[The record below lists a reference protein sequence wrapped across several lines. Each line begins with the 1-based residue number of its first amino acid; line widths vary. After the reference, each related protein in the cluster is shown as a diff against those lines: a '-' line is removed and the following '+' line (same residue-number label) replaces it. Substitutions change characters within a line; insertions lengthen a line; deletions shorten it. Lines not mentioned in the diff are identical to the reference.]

1 MIVIEIMNT
10 ELEIR
15 RKKIQEIMALN
26 GIQAALVA
34 CNVNLLYTT
43 GRIISGYLYIP
54 VQGESVMFVKRP
66 NNLAGP
72 GIHSIRKPE
81 QIPAILAEL
90 GLPQPESIML
100 EADELTFNEYTRL
113 ANCFNNST
121 VLNCGT
127 QLLQKARNTKT
138 AFELDVF
145 RKTGIAHT
153 KAYSKIPSMFRP
165 GMTDIE
171 LSIEVE
177 RAMRLE
183 GMLGQIRIFGQ
194 SMEMFMGSLLTAQN
208 AAAPSAYDF
217 ALGGNGADPSLPVG
231 ANGTQLTEGHSLMI
245 DIGGNLHGYMSDMSR
260 TYSVG
265 KLPEQAYA
273 AHQACLDVQK
283 AFQENARP
291 GAVCEDLYQMGKE
304 IVEKA
309 GFADYFMGIGQK
321 AGFIGHGIG
330 LQLNEQPVFAPRI
343 KMKLEEGMVFALEPK
358 IVLPEIGPVGIENS
372 WIVNPDNLERITLC
386 PDEIIDL
393 TK

>member
-1 MIVIEIMNT
+1 MNR

-15 RKKIQEIMALN
+15 RNKIQALMN
-26 GIQAALVA
+26 QNDVQAALVA

-43 GRIISGYLYIP
+43 GQIISGYLYIP
-54 VQGESVMFVKRP
+54 CTGEPVMFVKRP
-66 NNLAGP
+66 NNLTGP
-72 GIHSIRKPE
+72 GIHQIRKPE
-81 QIPAILAEL
+81 QIPAILQEL
-90 GLPQPESIML
+90 GIPEPESIML

-113 ANCFNNST
+113 ANCFRNST
-121 VLNCGT
+121 VKNCGT
-127 QLLQKARNTKT
+127 AILQRARTTKT
-138 AFELDVF
+138 DFELDIL
-145 RKTGIAHT
+145 RKTGAAHT
-153 KAYSKIPSMFRP
+153 EAYSKIPELYRP

-177 RAMRLE
+177 RAMRLQ

-194 SMEMFMGSLLTAQN
+194 SMEMFMGSLLTAEN

-231 ANGTQLTEGHSLMI
+231 ADGTVLKEGHSLMI

-265 KLPEQAYA
+265 KLPDHAYA

-283 AFQENARP
+283 AFQDNARP
-291 GAVCEDLYQMGKE
+291 GAICEDLYQMGRE

-330 LQLNEQPVFAPRI
+330 LQLNEQPVFAPRM

-358 IVLPEIGPVGIENS
+358 IVLPEIGPVGTENS
-372 WIVNPDNLERITLC
+372 WIVTNNGLEKITLC
-386 PDEIIDL
+386 PDEIVDL
-393 TK
+393 KK

>member
-1 MIVIEIMNT
+1 MNR

-15 RKKIQEIMALN
+15 KGKIQKIMAQN

-43 GRIISGYLYIP
+43 GQIISGYLYIP
-54 VQGESVMFVKRP
+54 VSGESIMFVKRP
-66 NNLAGP
+66 NNLTGP
-72 GIHSIRKPE
+72 GIHQIRKPE
-81 QIPAILAEL
+81 QIPAILGEL
-90 GLPQPESIML
+90 GIPMPESIML
-100 EADELTFNEYTRL
+100 EADELTFNEYNRL
-113 ANCFNNST
+113 AACFAGSN
-121 VLNCGT
+121 VMPCGT
-127 QLLQKARNTKT
+127 QLIQKARAVKT
-138 AFELDVF
+138 EHEMDIF
-145 RKTGIAHT
+145 RKTGLAHT
-153 KAYSKIPSMFRP
+153 RAYNRIPQLFRP

-194 SMEMFMGSLLTAQN
+194 SMEMFMGSLLTADN

-231 ANGTQLTEGHSLMI
+231 ADGTLLMEGRSLMI

-265 KLPEQAYA
+265 KLPEHAYA
-273 AHQACLDVQK
+273 AHQACLEVQR

-304 IVEKA
+304 IIEKA
-309 GFADYFMGIGQK
+309 GFSDYFMGIGQK
-321 AGFIGHGIG
+321 AGFFGHGIG
-330 LQLNEQPVFAPRI
+330 LQLNEQPVFAARM

-372 WIVNPDNLERITLC
+372 WIVNSDNLERITLC

>member
-1 MIVIEIMNT
+1 MKK
-10 ELEIR
+10 ELDIR
-15 RKKIQEIMALN
+15 RAKIQEMMALN
-26 GIQAALVA
+26 GIDAALIA

-43 GRIISGYLYIP
+43 GQIVSGYNYIP
-54 VQGESVMFVKRP
+54 VSGESILFVKRP
-66 NNLAGP
+66 NTLSGP

-81 QIPAILAEL
+81 QITPILQEL
-90 GLPQPESIML
+90 GIKAPATIML
-100 EADELTFNEYTRL
+100 EADELTYNEYTRL
-113 ANCFNNST
+113 AACFKDSQ
-121 VLNCGT
+121 VCNCGT
-127 QLLQKARNTKT
+127 QLIQKARTTKT
-138 AFELDVF
+138 DCELDIF
-145 RKTGIAHT
+145 RQTGLAHT
-153 KAYSKIPSMFRP
+153 RAYNRIPQLFHD

-194 SMEMFMGSLLTAQN
+194 SMEMFMGSLLTADN

-231 ANGTQLTEGHSLMI
+231 ANGSVLSSGHSIMI

-265 KLPEQAYA
+265 KLPDHAYA
-273 AHQACLDVQK
+273 AHQACLDVQA

-291 GAVCEDLYQMGKE
+291 GAVCEDLYEMGKE
-304 IVEKA
+304 IVAKA

-330 LQLNEQPVFAPRI
+330 LQLNEQPVFAARI
-343 KMKLEEGMVFALEPK
+343 KMKLQEGMVFALEPK
-358 IVLPEIGPVGIENS
+358 IVLPQIGPVGIENS
-372 WIVNPDNLERITLC
+372 WIVNSDNLERVTLC
-386 PDEIIDL
+386 PDGIIDL
-393 TK
+393 TQP

>member
-1 MIVIEIMNT
+1 MNS
-10 ELEIR
+10 ELKIR
-15 RKKIQEIMALN
+15 REKIQTIMAQN
-26 GIQAALVA
+26 GVQAAIVA

-54 VQGESVMFVKRP
+54 VQGESLMFVKRP

-72 GIHSIRKPE
+72 GIYPIRKPE
-81 QIPAILAEL
+81 QIPDILKET
-90 GLPQPESIML
+90 GMPIPETIML

-113 ANCFNNST
+113 ANCFKEST
-121 VLNCGT
+121 VMNCGT
-127 QLLQKARNTKT
+127 QLLQRARTTKT
-138 AFELDVF
+138 EYELDIF
-145 RKTGIAHT
+145 RKTGMAHT
-153 KAYSKIPSMFRP
+153 RAYSKIPSMFRP

-194 SMEMFMGSLLTAQN
+194 SMEMFMGSLLTAEN

-231 ANGTQLTEGHSLMI
+231 ANGTFLKEGHSLMI

-260 TYSVG
+260 TYSIG
-265 KLPEQAYA
+265 RLPEHAYA
-273 AHQACLDVQK
+273 AHQACLNVQK

-291 GAVCEDLYQMGKE
+291 GAVCEDLYQMGKD
-304 IVEKA
+304 IIEKA

-330 LQLNEQPVFAPRI
+330 LQLNEQPVFAARM
-343 KMKLEEGMVFALEPK
+343 KMKLEQGMVFALEPK
-358 IVLPEIGPVGIENS
+358 IVLPGIGPVGIENS
-372 WIVNPDNLERITLC
+372 WIVNSDNLERITLC
-386 PDEIIDL
+386 PDEITDL
-393 TK
+393 LPTI